1 MKNKGFT
8 LIELLAVIVILAII
22 ALIATPVVLNII
34 KDSKN
39 NSTERSIELYLDQVK
54 NEIARYNMVHPGANF
69 NPTECAVE
77 SEGLKCDGTTD
88 YIKIEINGITPDVG
102 SKILLSN
109 GKITGISN
117 FKVSDAA
124 YSYNN
129 GKIEQFNPVCTAVTT
144 ATTGNVPTGS
154 YAYGDEYTCK
164 VGDSYTNTFFVLE
177 NNTDTVSLIMKEN
190 FVDSYV
196 PSGVA
201 WCTDGSIINTT
212 CKNITAIG
220 SNAVEGKDYL
230 GHIKSIF
237 NKNGVEVSFPTK
249 DQIYIAAGNKGGA
262 LLIWLYDNLK
272 DTTHPVYGYWTTT
285 PTDDYS
291 YYAWGVYY
299 NGYFSNRDEVNNSD
313 NYGLR
318 PVITISKSMLG

>member
-1 MKNKGFT
+1 MKSKGFT

-69 NPTECAVE
+69 NPTECVVE
-77 SEGLKCDGTTD
+77 SEGLKCDETTD
-88 YIKIEINGITPDVG
+88 YIKIEINGITPNVG

-164 VGDSYTNTFFVLE
+164 VGDSYTNTFFVIE

-196 PSGVA
+196 TKTLA
-201 WCTDGSIINTT
+201 WCTDGTANSTT
-212 CKNITAIG
+212 CKNITATG
-220 SNAVEGKDYL
+220 SEASEGKDYL
-230 GHIKSIF
+230 GHIRSIF
-237 NKNGVEVSFPTK
+237 NKNGVEASFPTY
-249 DQIYIAAGNKGGA
+249 DQIYKAAGNTNKDFP
-262 LLIWLYDNLK
+262 IWLHDYLK
-272 DTTHPVYGYWTTT
+272 DTTHPVSDVQGYWTIT
-285 PTDDYS
+285 PNSSS
-291 YYAWGVYY
+291 YAKLVEYA
-299 NGYFSNRDEVNNSD
+299 GYFNYRPVNLTGD
-313 NYGLR
+313 YGLR

>member
-1 MKNKGFT
+1 MKSKGFT

-69 NPTECAVE
+69 NPTECVVE

-144 ATTGNVPTGS
+144 ATTGNLPTGS
-154 YAYGDEYTCK
+154 FNYGDEYTCK
-164 VGDSYTNTFFVLE
+164 VGDSYTNTFFVIE

-190 FVDSYV
+190 YTDSYV
-196 PSGVA
+196 PKETC
-201 WCTDGSIINTT
+201 WCVDGGTDNT
-212 CKNITAIG
+212 CKNISLTGSSATTGKNYIG
-220 SNAVEGKDYL
+220 
-230 GHIKSIF
+230 HMKSIF
-237 NKNGVEVSFPTK
+237 NKSGVEVSFPTRG
-249 DQIYIAAGNKGGA
+249 QIYKAAGNKYSN
-262 LLIWLYDNLK
+262 IPTWLYDYSRN
-272 DTTHPVYGYWTTT
+272 TTHPVAYVYGYWTTT
-285 PTDDYS
+285 LTTGNSTDVWSVEHDGTLVHGS
-291 YYAWGVYY
+291 VKSAT
-299 NGYFSNRDEVNNSD
+299 
-313 NYGLR
+313 YGIR